1 MFTGIVQAKVEV
13 LNFVKKAQFARLTL
27 ALPAALGS
35 GLTTGASI
43 AVNGA
48 CLTVTEIIDA
58 AVSFDLIM
66 ETLRITNLDELQPG
80 SWVNVERAARFGD
93 EIGGHQL
100 SGHIHD
106 TVTVCAIDTP
116 PDNCILRFAVPPT
129 WRQYIFAKGYVGL
142 NGASLTIAAVADDCF
157 TVYLIPETLRIT
169 TFGQIRIGDRVN
181 LEIDTQTQCIV
192 DTVTRMLTDTAH
204 PLNKV

>member
-27 ALPAALGS
+27 ALPAALRS

-58 AVSFDLIM
+58 AVSFDLIL
-66 ETLRITNLDELQPG
+66 ETLRITNLGELQPG
-80 SWVNVERAARFGD
+80 HWVNLERAARFGD

-106 TVTVCAIDTP
+106 TVTICAIDTP
-116 PDNCILRFAVPPT
+116 TDNCLLRFAVPPA
-129 WRQYIFAKGYVGL
+129 WRRYIFAKGYVGL
-142 NGASLTIAAVADDCF
+142 NGASLTIAAVEDDCF

-169 TFGQIRIGDRVN
+169 TFGQARLGDRVN

-192 DTVTRMLTDTAH
+192 DTVTRILADTAH